1 MAFATAVSGIKASSQ
16 DLGIIG
22 NNIANSSTVG
32 FKASTAQFSDVLA
45 VSLSGA
51 GQKSVGKGVT
61 LSAVQQEFS
70 QGNISF
76 TSNALDLAIN
86 GSGFFV
92 LSDGGVSA
100 YSRAGN
106 FHSDKDGFI
115 VNDSGKRLQGVQATD
130 NGDLVG
136 RVGDLK
142 IVSGLISPQST
153 TEVEI
158 AANLDARNEPPLLAW
173 SGPFDAFGSPA
184 TAPDPDMYNAS
195 TSVTVFDGQG
205 VSHVMSMYFAKS
217 STLNEWDTYTLVDG
231 VSVGGP
237 DSLTFQADGQ
247 FDPSTLPINLSVAGW
262 TPLDGAGN
270 PNGAATQGFNIDASR
285 ISQLGAD
292 FAVSSVSQD
301 GFTTGQLRDLEID
314 SAGIMF
320 ARYTNGQSR
329 QLAQVVLAN
338 FSSPS
343 GLRSTAGTGWAET
356 SESGAPVISIA
367 GTAGLGLVQAGAL
380 EDSNV
385 EITEQLVRMI
395 VAQRNFQA
403 NAQVIQAEDSV
414 TQTVINLR

>member
-1 MAFATAVSGIKASSQ
+1 MAFDTAVSGIKASSQ

-32 FKASTAQFSDVLA
+32 FKASSAQFSEVFA
-45 VSLSGA
+45 VSLFGA
-51 GQKSVGKGVT
+51 GEKAVGKGVT
-61 LSAVQQEFS
+61 LGSVQQEFS

-86 GSGFFV
+86 GTGFFV
-92 LSDGGVSA
+92 LSDDGASV

-106 FHSDKDGFI
+106 FHADKDGFI
-115 VNDSGKRLQGVQATD
+115 VNDSGKRLQGIQASD
-130 NGDLVG
+130 SGELVG
-136 RVGDLK
+136 RVGDLQVRTDH
-142 IVSGLISPQST
+142 IAPQAT
-153 TEVEI
+153 TEVEM
-158 AANLDARNEPPLLAW
+158 AANLDAREEPPLLAW
-173 SGPFDAFGSPA
+173 GGPFDAFASPA

-195 TSVTVFDGQG
+195 TSVTVYDGQG
-205 VSHVMSMYFAKS
+205 VSHVMSTYFAKT
-217 STLNEWDTYTLVDG
+217 STLNEWNAYTLIDG

-237 DSLTFQADGQ
+237 DTLTFQADGQ
-247 FDPSTLPINLSVAGW
+247 FDPATLPINVTVAGW
-262 TPLDGAGN
+262 TPLDGSGN
-270 PNGAATQGFNIDASR
+270 PNGAATQTFNLELSR
-285 ISQLGAD
+285 VSQLGAN

-301 GFTTGQLRDLEID
+301 GFATGQLRDLDID
-314 SAGIMF
+314 ASGVVF

-338 FSSPS
+338 FANPAGLQSS
-343 GLRSTAGTGWAET
+343 ADTGWAET
-356 SESGAPVISIA
+356 NASGAAVISSA
-367 GTAGLGLVQAGAL
+367 GTSGLGLIQSGAL